1 MPRPERTIKGFPGHR
16 TAYPELRALGYASV
30 PDFRE
35 RTPWGSS
42 SPGQYREAGLPNITG
57 SFGYQNDF
65 GSIADGGQR
74 VYPTGCFSLGQRKP
88 NRVDGSTGTGS
99 FDINF
104 NAALSSPVYG
114 RSSTVQPAAYTV
126 RFLIRAAS

>member
-1 MPRPERTIKGFPGHR
+1 MPRPERAIKGFPGCR

-42 SPGQYREAGLPNITG
+42 SPGQYREAGLPNIYGT
-57 SFGYQNDF
+57 F
-65 GSIADGGQR
+65 GSEYVQSAWAISGAFYSYGVSGSGDAGGGRDEQII
-74 VYPTGCFSLGQRKP
+74 
-88 NRVDGSTGTGS
+88 
-99 FDINF
+99 FD
-104 NAALSSPVYG
+104 ASRCSPVYG

>member
-1 MPRPERTIKGFPGHR
+1 MPRPERAIKGFPGCR

-42 SPGQYREAGLPNITG
+42 KPGQYREAGLPNITG
-57 SFGYQNDF
+57 SLRCDFDNYRYSSGVITPYYSSTVGYKRTQSGIMGQGFDLDA
-65 GSIADGGQR
+65 SI
-74 VYPTGCFSLGQRKP
+74 
-88 NRVDGSTGTGS
+88 
-99 FDINF
+99 
-104 NAALSSPVYG
+104 SSPVYG

-126 RFLIRAAS
+126 RYLIRARN

>member
-1 MPRPERTIKGFPGHR
+1 MPRPERAIKGFPGCR

-57 SFGYQNDF
+57 MISSEHGQHGLPRSTAAVSGAFYCGKQVND
-65 GSIADGGQR
+65 G
-74 VYPTGCFSLGQRKP
+74 VYGTP
-88 NRVDGSTGTGS
+88 NRTTAYQAL
-99 FDINF
+99 FD
-104 NAALSSPVYG
+104 ASRSSGVYG

-126 RFLIRAAS
+126 RFLIRASN